1 MNYKLLDFKVNG
13 DERGKLIALEG
24 EKIIPFNIKR
34 IYYIYDT
41 MPETQRGKH
50 AHKDLE
56 QVIICLNGSCKFLL
70 DDGRGKGQEIVS
82 LSRPDHGLYIG
93 VGMWREMFDFS
104 YGCILLVMASDYYD
118 ENEYIR
124 NYDEFLKIVTETSKQ

>member
-13 DERGKLIALEG
+13 DERGKLIALEA
-24 EKIIPFNIKR
+24 ERIIPFNIKR

-41 MPETQRGKH
+41 VPEIQRGQH
-50 AHKDLE
+50 AHKDVE

-70 DDGRGKGQEIVS
+70 DDGMGKGRETVF
-82 LSRPDHGLYIG
+82 LNRPDHGLYIG
-93 VGMWREMFDFS
+93 KRMWGEMFDFS
-104 YGCILLVMASDYYD
+104 YGCILLVMASGYYD

-124 NYDEFLKIVTETSKQ
+124 NYNEFLKIVSANS